1 MMSQQQLLFKQELT
15 ISQILRTYGKQFT
28 QTQMQYS
35 DGKNGR
41 CAIGVI
47 MSYFGWDG
55 TDDFD
60 TAKVLF
66 AAMSKLKRAGIDEE
80 LLMEL
85 NDLGMTFDEIAD
97 YLDRTDE
104 LTN

>member
-1 MMSQQQLLFKQELT
+1 M
-15 ISQILRTYGKQFT
+15 RHWRNN
-28 QTQMQYS
+28 
-35 DGKNGR
+35 D
-41 CAIGVI
+41 
-47 MSYFGWDG
+47 YFGWDG

-60 TAKVLF
+60 TVKVLF
-66 AAMSKLKRAGIDEE
+66 AAMGKLKRAGIDEE

-85 NDLGMTFDEIAD
+85 KDLGMTFDKIAD